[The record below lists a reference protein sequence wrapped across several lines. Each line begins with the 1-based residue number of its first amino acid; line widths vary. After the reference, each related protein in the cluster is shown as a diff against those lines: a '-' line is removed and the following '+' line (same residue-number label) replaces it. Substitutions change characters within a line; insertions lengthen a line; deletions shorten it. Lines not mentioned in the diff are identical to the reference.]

1 LPQRAQGLRAR
12 FAERGACSILA
23 LSITAGTIVPA
34 LLRWS
39 LAIALVCAYAA
50 ALCAEPYP
58 TKPLRMVVPF
68 SAGGTADIVARLMA
82 EYSGRRLGQQII
94 VENRP
99 GAGGNIGTD
108 MVAHAAPDGYT
119 LLVCSIGT
127 CAINAAM
134 YEHTGYDIERDF
146 APVILVGGVIN
157 VLVVHP
163 SVAAR
168 SVHELVALAKARP
181 GVLTYG
187 SSGYGSSPHLCG
199 ELLKSMA
206 DIDMVHVPYKGSA
219 PAIADLR
226 SAQIQIFFDN
236 TPSILPHVRSG
247 AVRAL
252 ATTGTQ
258 RSALLPDIPTME
270 QAGFA
275 QFVIAPW
282 IGVLAPK
289 ATPAAIVQRLNDA
302 MNQALRDPAM
312 RQRFTELGID
322 IYGGTA
328 QRLGDYIRS
337 ESDKWGKLVRSR
349 NIRAQ

>member
-1 LPQRAQGLRAR
+1 LR
-12 FAERGACSILA
+12 SLLA
-23 LSITAGTIVPA
+23 LA
-34 LLRWS
+34 L
-39 LAIALVCAYAA
+39 ACASGSAFS
-50 ALCAEPYP
+50 AEPYP

-68 SAGGTADIVARLMA
+68 SAGGTADIVARLIA
-82 EYSGRRLGQQII
+82 EFSARELGQQII
-94 VENRP
+94 IENRP
-99 GAGGNIGTD
+99 GAGGNIGSE

-134 YEHTGYDIERDF
+134 YEHIGYDIERDF

-157 VLVVHP
+157 ALVVHP
-163 SVAAR
+163 SVPAN
-168 SVHELVALAKARP
+168 SVTELVALAKARP
-181 GVLTYG
+181 GTLTYG

-226 SAQIQIFFDN
+226 SGQIQLFFDN
-236 TPSILPHVRSG
+236 TPSILPHIRAG

-252 ATTGTQ
+252 ATTGKE
-258 RSALLPDIPTME
+258 RSILLPDVPTME
-270 QAGFA
+270 QAGFP

-289 ATPAAIVQRLNDA
+289 ATPPVIVQRLNDA
-302 MNQALRDPAM
+302 MNQALRDP
-312 RQRFTELGID
+312 RLRKRFAELGVD
-322 IYGGTA
+322 VYGGST
-328 QRLGDYIRS
+328 QRLADHIRS
-337 ESDKWGKLVRSR
+337 ESQKWGKLARSR

>member
-1 LPQRAQGLRAR
+1 VRPALRWLLV
-12 FAERGACSILA
+12 LA
-23 LSITAGTIVPA
+23 LACVCVP
-34 LLRWS
+34 
-39 LAIALVCAYAA
+39 

-58 TKPLRMVVPF
+58 AKPLRMVVPF
-68 SAGGTADIVARLMA
+68 SAGGTADIVARLIGEFSA
-82 EYSGRRLGQQII
+82 HQLGQQII

-99 GAGGNIGTD
+99 GAGGNIGSE

-146 APVILVGGVIN
+146 EPVILVGGVIN

-163 SVAAR
+163 SVPAN
-168 SVHELVALAKARP
+168 SVAELVALAKARP
-181 GVLTYG
+181 GALTYG

-206 DIDMVHVPYKGSA
+206 GIDMVHVPYKGSA

-226 SAQIQIFFDN
+226 SGQIQVFFDN
-236 TPSILPHVRSG
+236 TPSILPHIRSG
-247 AVRAL
+247 ALRPL
-252 ATTGTQ
+252 ATTGKE
-258 RSALLPDIPTME
+258 RLALLPEVPTME

-282 IGVLAPK
+282 MGVLAPK
-289 ATPAAIVQRLNDA
+289 ATPPAIVQRLNDA
-302 MNQALRDPAM
+302 INQALRDPLL
-312 RQRFTELGID
+312 RKRFAELGVD
-322 IYGGTA
+322 VYGGSA
-328 QRLGDYIRS
+328 QRLADYIRS
-337 ESDKWGKLVRSR
+337 ESQKWGKLARSR

>member
-1 LPQRAQGLRAR
+1 VSAAAR
-12 FAERGACSILA
+12 
-23 LSITAGTIVPA
+23 
-34 LLRWS
+34 W
-39 LAIALVCAYAA
+39 LVAA
-50 ALCAEPYP
+50 ALACACAPAPCAEPYP
-58 TKPLRMVVPF
+58 TKPLRIVVPF
-68 SAGGTADIVARLMA
+68 SAGGTADIMARLIA
-82 EYSGRRLGQQII
+82 EYGGRRLGQQII

-99 GAGGNIGTD
+99 GAGGNIGSE
-108 MVAHAAPDGYT
+108 MVVHTAPDGYT

-134 YEHTGYDIERDF
+134 YEHPGYDIERDF

-163 SVAAR
+163 SVPAN
-168 SVHELVALAKARP
+168 SVRELVALAKAKP
-181 GVLTYG
+181 GALTYG

-226 SAQIQIFFDN
+226 SAQIQLFFDN

-252 ATTGTQ
+252 ATTGAQ

-270 QAGFA
+270 QSGFP

-282 IGVLAPK
+282 MGVLAPK
-289 ATPAAIVQRLNDA
+289 ATPAAIVHRLNDA
-302 MNQALRDPAM
+302 MNQALRDPLL
-312 RQRFTELGID
+312 RQRFAELGID
-322 IYGGTA
+322 VYGGSP
-328 QRLGDYIRS
+328 QRLADYIRS
-337 ESDKWGKLVRSR
+337 ESEKWGKLARSR